1 MKLENENNKF
11 FLTNLDESYFHHNI
25 LFKSIKDK
33 FQLNLKIFFLLHK
46 MLKRIISKIDVK
58 SSNVV
63 KGINLEGLR
72 VLGKLRF
79 CKILL

>member
-1 MKLENENNKF
+1 
-11 FLTNLDESYFHHNI
+11 
-25 LFKSIKDK
+25 
-33 FQLNLKIFFLLHK
+33 

-72 VLGKLRF
+72 VLGKLGILQNF
-79 CKILL
+79 ITKIKLMNLFIKT